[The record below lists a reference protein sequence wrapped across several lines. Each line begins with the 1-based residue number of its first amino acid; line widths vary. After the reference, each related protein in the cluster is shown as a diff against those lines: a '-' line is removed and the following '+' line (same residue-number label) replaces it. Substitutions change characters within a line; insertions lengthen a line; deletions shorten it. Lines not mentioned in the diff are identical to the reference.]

1 MPHQDIPDQLSVMA
15 LPGTILFPGVLLP
28 LYIFEP
34 RYREM
39 LSRVLDGNR
48 MFAIGMIHG
57 NGTDESVYEI
67 GGAGLVR
74 ACVQNPDG
82 SSNLVLQGM
91 QRIRFVDWIQ
101 VQPYR
106 IARVASLESTNPQ
119 AEESAKLAE
128 LLRNLYTDLVAQGY
142 KMPAQL
148 QTYLEQLNNPEAL
161 GDLLSSALISD
172 PILRQNLLQELDVP
186 LRLKGLISS
195 LKEHLKNG

>member
-106 IARVASLESTNPQ
+106 IARVVSLESTNPQ

-148 QTYLEQLNNPEAL
+148 QTYLEQLNNPETL

>member
-57 NGTDESVYEI
+57 NGGDESVYEI

-82 SSNLVLQGM
+82 SSNLILQGM

-106 IARVASLESTNPQ
+106 IARVVSLESTNPQ